1 MGSVLRAARVRA
13 PRIRGQDARPIAP
26 AWGNRAA
33 GEEGNKVET
42 EILDPEGRREHFSL
56 SESEVLPA
64 ARDDSLLTWRGP
76 LVTSPALSST
86 TWPWLPAA
94 PGRANQPGAL
104 GLQPAWLL
112 PLPGNRGFLPSAISG
127 GEVFWATLFLLIAT
141 WASWPVVFGQA
152 RASSSGSGL
161 ALAEAEC
168 IRIST
173 PGSAGPAPNSQFL
186 ASDLPGG

>member
-1 MGSVLRAARVRA
+1 MGSVLRAARDWA
-13 PRIRGQDARPIAP
+13 PRIRGQDARPLAP
-26 AWGNRAA
+26 ARGNRTA
-33 GEEGNKVET
+33 GEEGNKVEN
-42 EILDPEGRREHFSL
+42 EILDPEARREHFSL

-64 ARDDSLLTWRGP
+64 ARDDSLLTWRA
-76 LVTSPALSST
+76 LWSPALRSPPPLGPGCRRRREGRTNGEHWGSS
-86 TWPWLPAA
+86 
-94 PGRANQPGAL
+94 RL
-104 GLQPAWLL
+104 GLL

-127 GEVFWATLFLLIAT
+127 GRSLLGHAFLLITT
-141 WASWPVVFGQA
+141 WASWPVVLGQA

-161 ALAEAEC
+161 ALTEAES